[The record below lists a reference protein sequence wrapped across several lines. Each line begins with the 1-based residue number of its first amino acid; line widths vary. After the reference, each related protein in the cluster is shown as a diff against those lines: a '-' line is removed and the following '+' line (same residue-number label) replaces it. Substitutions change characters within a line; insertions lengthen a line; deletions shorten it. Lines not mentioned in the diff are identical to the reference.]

1 MDGLDHASRA
11 YDMTY
16 SSELVYC
23 VDYLKLE
30 EEQADE
36 TRKLEDVLDKLKERR
51 GPLKVKQP
59 SDTRINTDSTDGGG
73 KNKDQNR

>member
-59 SDTRINTDSTDGGG
+59 SEQPPDGGKKQG
-73 KNKDQNR
+73 PEPATPP

>member
-36 TRKLEDVLDKLKERR
+36 TRKLKDGLDKLKRR

-59 SDTRINTDSTDGGG
+59 SEHHQTEGT
-73 KNKDQNR
+73 NKDQSRQHHHKE